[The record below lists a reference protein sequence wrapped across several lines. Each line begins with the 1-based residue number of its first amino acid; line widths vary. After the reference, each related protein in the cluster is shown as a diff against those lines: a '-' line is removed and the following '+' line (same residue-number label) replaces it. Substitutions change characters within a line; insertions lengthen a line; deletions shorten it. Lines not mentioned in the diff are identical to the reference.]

1 MTVANQH
8 SCIDWSIEQKR
19 IELLERIHIA
29 AHHINQG
36 KKIVLSKELVAFYK
50 TTLEAILNALR
61 EEMIEQG
68 LAQAPG
74 EYIYL
79 VLLQQED
86 RYVIRRARPVRK

>member
-1 MTVANQH
+1 MKMSAAQRNAEYVA
-8 SCIDWSIEQKR
+8 R
-19 IELLERIHIA
+19 IQIA

-36 KKIVLSKELVAFYK
+36 KKVVLSKELVTFYK
-50 TTLEAILNALR
+50 TTLEAILNSLR

-79 VLLQQED
+79 ALLQQED
-86 RYVIRRARPVRK
+86 RYVIRRARPVTK

>member
-1 MTVANQH
+1 MKMSVAQRNA
-8 SCIDWSIEQKR
+8 EYVAR
-19 IELLERIHIA
+19 IQIA

-36 KKIVLSKELVAFYK
+36 KKIVFPKEHVVFFK
-50 TTLEAILNALR
+50 TSIESVLNSLR

-68 LAQAPG
+68 LTQVPG

-79 VLLQQED
+79 ALLQQED

>member
-1 MTVANQH
+1 MSAAQRNAEYVA
-8 SCIDWSIEQKR
+8 R
-19 IELLERIHIA
+19 IQIA

-36 KKIVLSKELVAFYK
+36 KKVVLSKELVTFYK
-50 TTLEAILNALR
+50 TTLEAILNSLR

-79 VLLQQED
+79 ALLQQED
-86 RYVIRRARPVRK
+86 RYVIRRARPVTE

>member
-1 MTVANQH
+1 MAKMTVAERNA
-8 SCIDWSIEQKR
+8 DYAAR
-19 IELLERIHIA
+19 IRIA

-36 KKIVLSKELVAFYK
+36 KKVVLSKELVAFYK

-79 VLLQQED
+79 ALLQQED
-86 RYVIRRARPVRK
+86 RYVICRARPVRK